1 MSISYNLPA
10 RDLGALKDEGKGRR
24 NKMKDSKSLS
34 RRSFLTGGAGALA
47 FGALGLAG
55 CTKEEE
61 EEPKSFASSIE
72 WDEETDVVVVGF
84 GGAGA
89 SATINAA
96 DEGANVILLEK
107 APENHAGG
115 NSGCC
120 GGWSAPDAGD
130 RPGAAGIASYGTF
143 DVLRRLSIDI
153 IEDEE
158 IHGLV
163 HEYATTK
170 EWLISLGAQ
179 ETNGVVSLGNGF
191 AGFRWIK
198 PIVEDR
204 PGVRVMYET
213 PAKRLIFDPVTK
225 EVFGVVAVSN
235 GKEINIKAKRG
246 VVLALGGFENNHF
259 MKQTY
264 YAPNAPIYAC
274 GTPYNTGDGIPMV
287 AEVGA
292 KMRGFSSIEW
302 GCHCCKAGSEE
313 VGVALAFSFGDS
325 RAWDNAIMVNSKGKR
340 FVNETTPTRYGQG
353 ILRPLHNKDQ
363 LPELAYDIRV
373 DVDNYIN
380 LPMYLICGETKI
392 KKGPIF
398 TAAAKN
404 ATNHWAHLRGA
415 YTWSDD
421 NQAEIGKGWVAKANT
436 LEELA
441 RKMNIDVDGLVSTVA
456 AYEEACEAEIDKE
469 FGREFTLNPIGEGPY
484 YACELGLGIINTQGG
499 PVRDGEHRVLNYD
512 DQPIKRLYSGGEFG
526 SFYVWRY
533 PGALNVPE
541 ALGNRVAGT
550 NAAKEEPWE

>member
-1 MSISYNLPA
+1 VSGIQ
-10 RDLGALKDEGKGRR
+10 
-24 NKMKDSKSLS
+24 
-34 RRSFLTGGAGALA
+34 
-47 FGALGLAG
+47 
-55 CTKEEE
+55 
-61 EEPKSFASSIE
+61 

-89 SATINAA
+89 SAAINAS
-96 DEGANVILLEK
+96 DEGASVILLEK
-107 APENHAGG
+107 APEEHAGG
-115 NSGCC
+115 NSGVC
-120 GGWSAPDAGD
+120 GGWSAPAAGEK
-130 RPGAAGIASYGTF
+130 PGAAGIASYGTF
-143 DVLRRLSIDI
+143 NALRKISIDI
-153 IEDEE
+153 IDDEE

-163 HEYATTK
+163 HEYETTK
-170 EWLISLGAQ
+170 EWLVSLGA
-179 ETNGVVSLGNGF
+179 EEVDGVVNLGSGY
-191 AGFRWIK
+191 AGFGWIK
-198 PIVEDR
+198 PIVEGK
-204 PGVRVMYET
+204 PGVKVMYET
-213 PAKRLIFDPVTK
+213 PAKRLIFDPKTK
-225 EVFGVVAVSN
+225 EVFGVVAESQ
-235 GKEINIKAKRG
+235 GTEINIKAKRG

-313 VGVALAFSFGDS
+313 IGVALAFSFQDPD
-325 RAWDNAIMVNSKGKR
+325 AWDNAIMVNSMGKR
-340 FVNETTPTRYGQG
+340 FVNETEPTRYGQY

-363 LPELAYDIRV
+363 LPELAYSNSFSKTGEED
-373 DVDNYIN
+373 DYIN
-380 LPMYLICGETKI
+380 LPMYLICGEKKI
-392 KKGPIF
+392 KERALF
-398 TAAAKN
+398 SAAAKD
-404 ATNHWAHLRGA
+404 AGNHFAHLRGL

-421 NQAEIGKGWVAKANT
+421 NQAEISKGWVIKADT

-441 RKMNIDVDGLVSTVA
+441 RKMNIDADGLVATVA
-456 AYEEACEAEIDKE
+456 AYEEACSTGTDLE
-469 FGREFTLNPIGEGPY
+469 FGRDYTLNPIGEGPY

-499 PVRDGEHRVLNYD
+499 PVRDAEHRVLNYD

-550 NAAKEEPWE
+550 NAAREEPWD